1 MSVLRR
7 VFGPSRSEIWRQL
20 AEEIGGRYVEGG
32 LWQGARVQGSH
43 GEWTVTL
50 DTFTVPVHKTYVTYT
65 RMRAPYVNPD
75 GFRFTIYRKNIFSG
89 MAAFLGMQDVE
100 IGDRAFDDDFV
111 VKATD
116 EGRARTLFSSP
127 RLREL
132 IDAQRN
138 IHLSV
143 KDDEGCFGARF
154 PDGVDEL
161 YFAVPGVI
169 HDVERLKLLY
179 ELFAETLDR
188 LCTVG
193 SAYQRDPG
201 VVL

>member
-1 MSVLRR
+1 MRL
-7 VFGPSRSEIWRQL
+7 FGPSNKEIWRQL
-20 AEEIGGRYVEGG
+20 SAEIGGEYVGG
-32 LWQGARVQGSH
+32 WRGSKVHGSH

-50 DTFTVPVHKTYVTYT
+50 DTFVVPAGKAYIPFT
-65 RMRAPYVNPD
+65 RMRAPYVNPE
-75 GFRFTIYRKNIFSG
+75 GFRFTIYRKSIFSG
-89 MAAFLGMQDVE
+89 IATALGMQDIR
-100 IGDRAFDDDFV
+100 IGDSSFDDDFV
-111 VKATD
+111 IKGTHEDRV
-116 EGRARTLFSSP
+116 RTLFSSP

-132 IDAQRN
+132 IDAQRS

-143 KDDEGCFGARF
+143 KDDEGWFGAKF

-169 HDVERLKLLY
+169 ADLERLKLLY

-188 LCTVG
+188 LCEIG